1 MLKYKILI
9 KLFVLSCV
17 SICCAYGDTTQTEVA
32 LLCLLVTQLANTTIL
47 MLYVIFPSKN
57 TCLKMAKVAG
67 RNM

>member
-17 SICCAYGDTTQTEVA
+17 FICCAYGDTIQTEVV
-32 LLCLLVTQLANTTIL
+32 LLRLLVTQLANTIIL
-47 MLYVIFPSKN
+47 MLNVIFPSKN

-67 RNM
+67 RNV